1 MLNTKS
7 RIEHTH
13 CHRIK
18 GAAGF
23 SLIEMAVVLVIL
35 GFLLGGLLIS
45 LSTTRELGL
54 RNEAEA
60 QIDEILEALYGF
72 AQANGR
78 LPCPATASSNGAEA
92 PVGGG
97 NCTQRFGFVPSATLG
112 LSGAV
117 NTDGLL
123 VDPWQSAYRYNVTN
137 ANGNA
142 FTTAGGMR
150 TIGMGA
156 LAPNLRV
163 CTDAACGTVIASTIP
178 AVVVSLGSDWASFTG
193 ADSVENSGEATVAG
207 YRHANNLDFA
217 SANYIED
224 VYDDVIA
231 WMSPNLLYSRMIS
244 ARQLP

>member
-1 MLNTKS
+1 MLNTKLNKHTS
-7 RIEHTH
+7 RTRPSE
-13 CHRIK
+13 

-23 SLIEMAVVLVIL
+23 SLIEMAIVMMIL
-35 GFLLGGLLIS
+35 GALLGGLLIS
-45 LSTTRELGL
+45 LGTTRELGL

-78 LPCPATASSNGAEA
+78 LPCPATAISNGAEA
-92 PVGGG
+92 PVEGG
-97 NCTQRFGFVPSATLG
+97 NCTQRYGFVPSATLG
-112 LSGAV
+112 LSGSV

-123 VDPWQSAYRYNVTN
+123 TDPWQSAYRYNVSN

-150 TIGMGA
+150 AIGMAA
-156 LAPNLRV
+156 LAPNLRI

-178 AVVVSLGSDWASFTG
+178 AVVVSLGSDWANFSG

-207 YRHANNLDFA
+207 YRHANNPDFA